1 MNNRMLAIAATI
13 LIGSAIAAATNI
25 GPPDPIISPRKGV
38 NYTSETPITGGDA
51 FTIRILS
58 SDPSCSA
65 AGEGIVSCGTVVDGI
80 AQTSFGGAFENDT
93 GSPITQLFYLF
104 QAFNSAGQLIDL
116 PQNSF
121 GVDSLS
127 IFNALTVISPFEAE
141 LFSTVEA
148 SIPPGGDFTNFLGNV
163 LVPAGGSVG
172 IKGSPTPI
180 PEPPSVVLL
189 IGGVSGVLLAYTLGR
204 SVKTKT

>member
-38 NYTSETPITGGDA
+38 NYTSETPITPGDA
-51 FTIRILS
+51 FTITIS
-58 SDPSCSA
+58 SNNPSCSTA
-65 AGEGIVSCGTVVDGI
+65 SEGVVSCGTVVDGI

-104 QAFNSAGQLIDL
+104 RAFNSAGQLVDL

-121 GVDSLS
+121 GVDTES

-148 SIPPGGDFTNFLGNV
+148 SIPPGGDFTNFLGDV

-172 IKGSPTPI
+172 ITGSSTPI
-180 PEPPSVVLL
+180 PEPASLGLMLPGLL
-189 IGGVSGVLLAYTLGR
+189 GLGLVWKR
-204 SVKTKT
+204 KARRKAR